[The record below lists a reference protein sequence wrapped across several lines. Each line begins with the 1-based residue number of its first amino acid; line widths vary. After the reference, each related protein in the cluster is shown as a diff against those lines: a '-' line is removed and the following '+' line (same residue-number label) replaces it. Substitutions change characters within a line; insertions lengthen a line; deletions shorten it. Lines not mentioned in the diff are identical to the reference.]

1 MTVQTPAAPPS
12 GARNADLA
20 DLAALLR
27 DQQARKADF
36 VAPAAAIRAHSG
48 QLVIDDSAPMIGP
61 DGVTMTSGVY
71 TPTDVCDQGIAD
83 KLAIPAAYLRRL
95 REQKPGLYDANVNGW
110 LAGDDRKFLLRCL
123 RSSGP
128 GGGGV
133 VRAFLSDGYKI
144 IDNLDVLL
152 AVLDGVRQAGTPVH
166 VDGCDLTDR
175 RMYIRVVCEQVQAL
189 APALLAGYRS
199 PFTGASGA
207 DNPAVV
213 AGFMITNSET
223 GGGVH
228 AGAEAG
234 GAGLPERA
242 DHHPGRHAR
251 RPPRRA
257 PRRGSG
263 HLVGQHPGQDPRP
276 DHRENHRRRRRVP
289 GPLLCGRGAARD
301 REGRRAA
308 SRRPA
313 GSSPDRVAETAIHR
327 RPAGRDPDPLHP
339 RRGCHRRWGDARGH
353 QRRADPSGRRR
364 RA

>member
-1 MTVQTPAAPPS
+1 MGCPGGVPPDFVRVRRSAASRNRPLAALALGRAEIFSTRGGRLSAVPAAPALPLCPPRKTSCPPGDGRYACPRLAAPWPDSREAPRPPDGLAQARLRKDGPPMTLQTPAAPSS

-95 REQKPGLYDANVNGW
+95 REQKPGLYDAKVNGW

-152 AVLDGVRQAGTPVH
+152 AVLDGVRQAGTPV
-166 VDGCDLTDR
+166 DR
-175 RMYIRVVCEQVQAL
+175 KSKRL
-189 APALLAGYRS
+189 
-199 PFTGASGA
+199 
-207 DNPAVV
+207 N
-213 AGFMITNSET
+213 
-223 GGGVH
+223 
-228 AGAEAG
+228 
-234 GAGLPERA
+234 
-242 DHHPGRHAR
+242 
-251 RPPRRA
+251 
-257 PRRGSG
+257 
-263 HLVGQHPGQDPRP
+263 
-276 DHRENHRRRRRVP
+276 
-289 GPLLCGRGAARD
+289 
-301 REGRRAA
+301 
-308 SRRPA
+308 
-313 GSSPDRVAETAIHR
+313 
-327 RPAGRDPDPLHP
+327 
-339 RRGCHRRWGDARGH
+339 
-353 QRRADPSGRRR
+353 
-364 RA
+364 